1 MEQEEKLRS
10 RVARA
15 VQLLFFKSHRV
26 PGVKG
31 WELKKNLGPA
41 YISIIKFLNTR
52 LQELG
57 LTIKIVS
64 DDGKELSMSEDESK
78 LSTARFYV
86 TLRDELS
93 LTAAKTMGW
102 SIDEIAGLAVV
113 ISTIISHK
121 GSAPA
126 KEVEEV
132 LKKKFPGWRVRLNL
146 SRYIKR
152 GYVAEDGSNLVL
164 GWRTYAELDVEKFVH
179 YILSA

>member
-41 YISIIKFLNTR
+41 YVSIIKFLNTR

-126 KEVEEV
+126 KEVEEA

-164 GWRTYAELDVEKFVH
+164 GWRTYAELDVEKFIH
-179 YILSA
+179 YILSV

>member
-15 VQLLFFKSHRV
+15 VQLLFFKSHRI

-41 YISIIKFLNTR
+41 YISIVKFLNTR

-64 DDGKELSMSEDESK
+64 DDGKELSISEDESK

-86 TLRDELS
+86 TLKDKLS

-121 GSAPA
+121 GSAPV

-152 GYVAEDGSNLVL
+152 GYIAEDGNSLVL
-164 GWRTYAELDVEKFVH
+164 GWRTFAELDVEKFVH

>member
-1 MEQEEKLRS
+1 LEQEEKLRS

-41 YISIIKFLNTR
+41 YVSIIKFLNTR

-126 KEVEEV
+126 KEVEEA

-164 GWRTYAELDVEKFVH
+164 GWRTYAELDVEKFIH
-179 YILSA
+179 YILSV

>member
-41 YISIIKFLNTR
+41 YISIIKLLNTR

-64 DDGKELSMSEDESK
+64 DDGKELSLSEDESK

-126 KEVEEV
+126 KEVEEA

-164 GWRTYAELDVEKFVH
+164 GWRTYAELDVEKFIH